1 MKSENKNVLIIPD
14 LKNSLQY
21 ENLFQFLKIKKL
33 YLDSTN
39 TQLDLESFDLL
50 FFNNIF
56 FKNNDN
62 VDLPFLIHWNFK
74 SNLNSQIL
82 ISYLNGD
89 PFLIKIKK
97 FNKNFYFLTSSL
109 SENITNLYQHA
120 HLFPLC

>member
-39 TQLDLESFDLL
+39 ATDLESFDLL

-56 FKNNDN
+56 FKNNGN
-62 VDLPFLIHWNFK
+62 RPAF
-74 SNLNSQIL
+74 
-82 ISYLNGD
+82 
-89 PFLIKIKK
+89 
-97 FNKNFYFLTSSL
+97 FY
-109 SENITNLYQHA
+109 
-120 HLFPLC
+120 